1 METNSIIE
9 QILLTYKLVRGVED
23 HHVQACFIQA
33 DNKSRH
39 LINFIPKPVLIRF
52 SDLN

>member
-39 LINFIPKPVLIRF
+39 YSISFQNRFWSDFLI
-52 SDLN
+52 